1 MCYILLLSTTS
12 DENLEQYNTELLQ
25 FSRNMPISG
34 AAAVEATAL
43 RYQHRWYVGSRSD
56 CSCSFRHLYS
66 VELGFGE
73 PAEWYPEEPE
83 NIEAT
88 LQFMRV
94 VRPLV
99 AKGHAVECVD
109 AWEHSETRPREH
121 KELLVP
127 LASVSDRE
135 FRFFENHRFVFG
147 ESA

>member
-1 MCYILLLSTTS
+1 MCYLLLLSTTS
-12 DENLEQYNTELLQ
+12 DEDLEQHNTELLR
-25 FSRNMPISG
+25 FSGNMPIDG
-34 AAAVEATAL
+34 AASVEATAL
-43 RYQHRWYVGSRSD
+43 HYPHKWYVGSRSG

-66 VELGFGE
+66 VELGFSE
-73 PAEWYPEEPE
+73 PVEWYPEESE
-83 NIEAT
+83 DIEAT

-99 AKGHAVECVD
+99 AKSHAVECID
-109 AWEHSETRPREH
+109 AWEHSEMHPREH

-127 LASVSDRE
+127 LVSVNDNE